1 VAEFVVVRT
10 YPEPVEA
17 QLDRARLASEGIQS
31 IVIEPTGYNPA
42 LTAAAGGVLLRV
54 DPADLARAEQ
64 ILRDPGPDPSDAE
77 EDDDTDEVRCP
88 RCELTYCAFERPTLR
103 GMAPGAGA
111 SIFAVLA
118 AGILGGERKRWHCH
132 KCEHVWDD
140 KNEGPRRM
148 TRLQPG
154 DPRPVF
160 RLRRAHPGMG
170 LFLGIFAGLAL
181 GVVFSSVGGS
191 TAGLL
196 ALAAFVLAPV
206 AGWVIGSSLATD
218 VCSEPKCREALPA
231 AAETCPGCKGSIA
244 GRVSAAA
251 EHYAAAGDFRRELAA
266 VRAKDAARA
275 KRKAKKKG

>member
-1 VAEFVVVRT
+1 VAELIVVRT

-17 QLDRARLASEGIQS
+17 QLDRARLASEGIRS

-42 LTAAAGGVLLRV
+42 LTAAAGGVLLKI
-54 DPADLARAEQ
+54 DPKNLARAEE
-64 ILRDPGPDPSDAE
+64 ILRDPGPDPSDA
-77 EDDDTDEVRCP
+77 DDETESDEVRCP

-111 SIFAVLA
+111 SLFAVVV
-118 AGILGGERKRWHCH
+118 AGIAGRERKRWHCH

-140 KNEGPRRM
+140 QNEGPRRM
-148 TRLQPG
+148 TRLLPG

-170 LFLGIFAGLAL
+170 LFLGIFAGIAL
-181 GVVFSSVGGS
+181 GGVLASLGPTG
-191 TAGLL
+191 AIL
-196 ALAAFVLAPV
+196 ALAAFVLSPV
-206 AGWVIGSSLATD
+206 AGWVIGSSIAAD
-218 VCSEPKCREALPA
+218 VCSEPRCRGVLPA
-231 AAETCPGCKGSIA
+231 AAETCPGCKGSVA

-251 EHYAAAGDFRRELAA
+251 EHYAAAGDFRRELTA
-266 VRAKDAARA
+266 VRAKDEARA